1 MPHHLGQGACLAFE
15 DAATLRVL
23 AADAQ
28 PGVEL
33 CAAVEAYSRARMP
46 RTTSVV
52 RQTRRMS
59 AVVQARGKLA
69 LRARDAALGS
79 LRPRIMG
86 HAHGLATDWTP
97 PE

>member
-1 MPHHLGQGACLAFE
+1 
-15 DAATLRVL
+15 
-23 AADAQ
+23 
-28 PGVEL
+28 
-33 CAAVEAYSRARMP
+33 MP

-86 HAHGLATDWTP
+86 HAHGLAADWTP